1 MMKQILG
8 WVLVALLCVFVG
20 FNLAPAHIWF
30 FGIKVEMPI
39 ALVVLF
45 SALLGAGVFWA
56 FTRLAKRKK

>member
-1 MMKQILG
+1 MTKQILG

-20 FNLAPAHIWF
+20 FNLTPARIWF

-39 ALVVLF
+39 ALAVLF